1 MPGPVSTPSAI
12 HSMQAVRLVNTS
24 AVLRFACV
32 GLSAALVLPVGTA
45 HAQEGSA
52 TVTVMSRNIYL
63 GADVSVALA
72 LIPDMPSAAQF
83 MWEQVAATD
92 FDSRVDSLAAELVQN
107 RPDVVG
113 IQEATQWMCR
123 PSWFGSSTVVYDFLQ
138 QLLDAAE
145 QAGTPYVIAEQGGS
159 QAMNPGYSIPPIP
172 GLTTVSDPETF
183 QPIFGADEV
192 ACGFTIGDA
201 ILVRADL
208 ADSISAV
215 GTGDYEAKYV
225 VAPVIFE
232 VPRGYSWADLQL
244 PQGPVR
250 IVTTHLES
258 AWVPGAA
265 PPSTLQAKE
274 LIDTTKNWSMPL
286 VVLGDFNADPR
297 DPRGAGAP
305 NPGLQPDVTT
315 GCAEQEPV
323 PSATTADAACNA
335 YWAMVQAGFT
345 DVGPDALDPANA
357 TWGASALLAG
367 PDLVRLAQAKGN
379 PYGHTDRIDYVF
391 ATNGVTVANARLVGE
406 KWPDGENLWACS
418 NPQQVDNAREA
429 AAALGVMLGD
439 AICFPTD
446 HVGVL
451 ATLDVPASTGQ
462 DGAPV
467 ERGTLI
473 LVIVGALLMSGV
485 VSLWAWRRSGLHH
498 TSAS

>member
-1 MPGPVSTPSAI
+1 ML
-12 HSMQAVRLVNTS
+12 RL
-24 AVLRFACV
+24 ACI
-32 GLSAALVLPVGTA
+32 GLAAALAAPVGTA
-45 HAQEGSA
+45 HAEAESS

-63 GADVSVALA
+63 GADLSVALT

-92 FDSRVDSLAAELVQN
+92 FDSRVESLAAELVQS

-145 QAGTPYVIAEQGGS
+145 RAGTPYVIAEQGGS
-159 QAMNPGYSIPPIP
+159 QAMNSGYSIPALP
-172 GLTTVSDPETF
+172 GLTTVRDPETF
-183 QPIFGADEV
+183 QPMFGADEV

-208 ADSISAV
+208 ADSVTAV
-215 GTGDYEAKYV
+215 GTGDYGAKYV

-258 AWVPGAA
+258 AWDPGATPA
-265 PPSTLQAKE
+265 GARQARE
-274 LIDTTKNWSMPL
+274 LIETMKSWSMPL

-315 GCAEQEPV
+315 GCAEQ
-323 PSATTADAACNA
+323 SASPDAASADATCNA

-345 DVGPDALDPANA
+345 DAGPDSLDPANA

-367 PDLVRLAQAKGN
+367 PDLQRLARANGN
-379 PYGHTDRIDYVF
+379 PYGYTDRLDYVF
-391 ATNGVTVANARLVGE
+391 AANGVTVANAQLVGE
-406 KWPDGENLWACS
+406 KWPDGENLWACAD
-418 NPQQVDNAREA
+418 PEQVDNARTA
-429 AAALGVMLGD
+429 ASELGVALGD
-439 AICFPTD
+439 AVCLPTD
-446 HVGVL
+446 HAGLLVTLEVPPYADDSGMPIDRTTLLLLAVGV
-451 ATLDVPASTGQ
+451 
-462 DGAPV
+462 
-467 ERGTLI
+467 
-473 LVIVGALLMSGV
+473 LLMSGV

-498 TSAS
+498 SST